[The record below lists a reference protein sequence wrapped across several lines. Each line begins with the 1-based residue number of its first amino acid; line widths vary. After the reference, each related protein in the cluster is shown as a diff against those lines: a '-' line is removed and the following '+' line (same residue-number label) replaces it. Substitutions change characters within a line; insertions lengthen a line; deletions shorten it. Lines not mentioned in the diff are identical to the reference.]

1 MLRVL
6 LRTRGKATQMSEQ
19 TGATPTD
26 SPDSKDSPW
35 DRAAAAGPIPWVDAS
50 DDDAA
55 TANAEPAIA
64 HDSPAGVEEERAADP
79 DAPGDELAGPDR
91 LTSIYGPPPGDRE

>member
-1 MLRVL
+1 
-6 LRTRGKATQMSEQ
+6 MSEQ
-19 TGATPTD
+19 AGNPKAVDAHD
-26 SPDSKDSPW
+26 SPL

-50 DDDAA
+50 DDSAGTGNA
-55 TANAEPAIA
+55 ENAEPAAA

-79 DAPGDELAGPDR
+79 GADGDDLAGPDR